1 MTMHVVIMAGGAG
14 TRFWPA
20 SRQARPKQLLNITGK
35 GPLVLETCDRLRSMA
50 RDDEVTLI
58 IGREHLVE
66 TRALFADRPVHIL
79 AEPVG
84 RSTAP
89 CIGLGAI
96 HSSHMGYRGPVAFM
110 PADHFIARP
119 SALVEGLRQASEIA
133 QSGSIV
139 TLGIVP
145 TRPETGYGYIQWKE
159 ERPDFWEQKAYRVS
173 AFVEKPNLERAKHYM
188 LRGDYLWNAGIFV
201 ATPET
206 VLKAIERHLPRLHH
220 GLMRLIPAPG
230 TESFEKQLEVVYE
243 EIEPVSF
250 DYGIMEKVTDSVFV
264 VPCDCG
270 WSDVGSWESVYELR
284 EEEQDKDGNLSEGEC
299 ALIECEKSFVS
310 SKGGRMVCCLGL
322 KNCLV
327 VDTPDALLVADLDK
341 SQDVRRITEH
351 LKRSRKDELL

>member
-1 MTMHVVIMAGGAG
+1 MHVVIMAGGSG
-14 TRFWPA
+14 TRFWPL
-20 SRQARPKQLLNITGK
+20 SRQARPKQFLNITGK
-35 GPLVLETCDRLRSMA
+35 GPMVMETCDRLRSVA
-50 RDDEVTLI
+50 RDDEITLI
-58 IGREHLVE
+58 IGWEHVVE
-66 TRALFADRPVHIL
+66 TRSLFADRHVHIL

-89 CIGLGAI
+89 CIGLGAV
-96 HSSHMGYRGPVAFM
+96 HASHVGYEGPVAFM

-119 SALVEGLRQASEIA
+119 SALVESLRWASDIA

-159 ERPDFWEQKAYRVS
+159 ARPDFWKQTAYRVS
-173 AFVEKPNLERAKHYM
+173 AFVEKPTLEKAKHYM

-201 ATPET
+201 ATPKT
-206 VLKAIERHLPRLHH
+206 ILKAIEKYLPRLHQ
-220 GLMRLIPAPG
+220 GLMRLVPALG
-230 TESFEKQLEVVYE
+230 TEGFENQLEFVYE
-243 EIEPVSF
+243 EIDPVSF
-250 DYGIMEKVTDSVFV
+250 DYGIMERISDPVFV

-284 EEEQDKDGNLSEGEC
+284 EDEQDKDGNLSEGEC

-310 SKGGRMVCCLGL
+310 SKGGRTVCCLGL

-327 VDTPDALLVADLDK
+327 VDTPDALLVADLEK
-341 SQDVRRITEH
+341 SQDVRKITEQ
-351 LKRSRKDELL
+351 LKRKRKNELL

>member
-1 MTMHVVIMAGGAG
+1 MHVVIMAGGAG
-14 TRFWPA
+14 TRFWPL
-20 SRQARPKQLLNITGK
+20 SRQARPKQLLNITGN
-35 GPLVLETCDRLRSMA
+35 GPMVMETCDRLRSVA
-50 RDDEVTLI
+50 QDDEITLI
-58 IGREHLVE
+58 IGCEHLVE
-66 TRALFADRPVHIL
+66 TKALFADRHVHIL

-96 HSSHMGYRGPVAFM
+96 HASHMGYRGPVAFM
-110 PADHFIARP
+110 PADHFVARP
-119 SALVEGLRQASEIA
+119 SALVESLRQASDIA

-159 ERPDFWEQKAYRVS
+159 ERPDFWEQAAYRVS
-173 AFVEKPNLERAKHYM
+173 AFVEKPNQETAKQYM

-206 VLKAIERHLPRLHH
+206 VLKEIEKHLPLLHQA
-220 GLMRLIPAPG
+220 LMRLVPALG
-230 TESFEKQLEVVYE
+230 TEDLENQLKAVYE
-243 EIEPVSF
+243 EIDPVSF
-250 DYGIMEKVTDSVFV
+250 DYGIMEKIKDPVFV

-270 WSDVGSWESVYELR
+270 WSDVGSWESIYELR
-284 EEEQDKDGNLSEGEC
+284 EEEQDEEGNLMEGEC

-327 VDTPDALLVADLDK
+327 VDTPDALLVADLEK
-341 SQDVRRITEH
+341 SQDVRRIIEY
-351 LKRSRKDELL
+351 LKRSRRNELL